1 MRLSDRARRRKL
13 RLIEEDEI
21 VPKKRHKGVKPIVK
35 PVTKPIQGEVYT
47 GPRLEN
53 YFHAQFS

>member
-21 VPKKRHKGVKPIVK
+21 VPKKRQKGVKPIVK
-35 PVTKPIQGEVYT
+35 PVTKPVPGKVYT
-47 GPRLEN
+47 SPGL
-53 YFHAQFS
+53 